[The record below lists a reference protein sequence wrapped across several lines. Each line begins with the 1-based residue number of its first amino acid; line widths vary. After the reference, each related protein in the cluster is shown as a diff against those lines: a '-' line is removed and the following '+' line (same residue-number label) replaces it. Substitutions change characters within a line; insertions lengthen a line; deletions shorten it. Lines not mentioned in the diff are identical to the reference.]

1 MLEEHIFTFSG
12 EACNTGCIFCK
23 STFRPSSQ
31 RELILAHD
39 DKPAPH
45 YDDHHLKT
53 HVGVDV
59 DLRRGLACKPD
70 ELTRVEFPHNLRISI
85 SRWSIFD
92 LALIFYQ
99 ALINRWPILI
109 NLSSIADCSVIN
121 LSASILDQFL
131 IDLWWLIYCL
141 SVFFINLWLIYHQL
155 LINLSPKISSA
166 SGFTTCF
173 LKRSPEVYSSQ
184 FFFVEI

>member
-31 RELILAHD
+31 RELILSRD

-59 DLRRGLACKPD
+59 DLRRGLACKSD

-92 LALIFYQ
+92 LAPIFLSGSDQ
-99 ALINRWPILI
+99 SLTNSDQSLINSWLFCDQSLSINSWSISDWPLIAHILLISFYWFLI
-109 NLSSIADCSVIN
+109 NILSISEQYIINCWSIFPLRSHLLLVS
-121 LSASILDQFL
+121 LP
-131 IDLWWLIYCL
+131 
-141 SVFFINLWLIYHQL
+141 VF
-155 LINLSPKISSA
+155 
-166 SGFTTCF
+166 
-173 LKRSPEVYSSQ
+173 
-184 FFFVEI
+184 